1 MKLDSYR
8 VQGGKKL
15 SLDALST
22 SDTGGCKR
30 DEAEVRQPQLQ
41 LHLAKL
47 QERLHAEDRQ
57 SLLVVLQTRDA
68 GGKDGTVKHVFTG
81 LNPQGVVV
89 TGFKAPTPLEERH
102 DFLWRVHP
110 HVPAHGMIGVFNRS
124 YYEDVLVTRVH
135 KDVDLKEVKR
145 RFDHIRDFEML
156 LQQEGTRVL
165 KFHLHIS
172 KDEQKK
178 RFQERLD
185 NPDKHW
191 KFSDNDLTERELWS
205 EYTAAYEDMLR
216 ATSTENAPWYVIPA
230 DHKWFRNDLIRQILL
245 ETLTDMN
252 PQFPK
257 VDFDPSKIVLK

>member
-1 MKLDSYR
+1 MKPDDYR
-8 VQGGKKL
+8 VRPGKKMRL
-15 SLDALST
+15 SDVPT
-22 SDTGGCKR
+22 DDTRGCTR
-30 DEAEVRQPQLQ
+30 EEAEVRRPQVL
-41 LHLAKL
+41 LHLNKL
-47 QERLHAEDRQ
+47 QERLYAEEQQ

-81 LNPQGVVV
+81 LNPQGVNV
-89 TGFKAPTPLEERH
+89 TPFKEPTPEEQRH
-102 DFLWRVHP
+102 DFLWRVHA
-110 HVPAHGMIGVFNRS
+110 HTPASGMIGVFNRS

-135 KDVDLKEVKR
+135 GEVHKGEVQR
-145 RFDHIRDFEML
+145 RFEQICAFEEL
-156 LQQEGTRVL
+156 LQSQGTRIL

-185 NPDKHW
+185 NPEKHW
-191 KFSDNDLTERELWS
+191 KFSANDLPERKLWD

-216 ATSTENAPWYVIPA
+216 ATTTETAPWYVIPA
-230 DHKWFRNDLIRQILL
+230 DHKWFRNDTVSRILL

-257 VDFDPSKIVLK
+257 VDFDPQAIHFR